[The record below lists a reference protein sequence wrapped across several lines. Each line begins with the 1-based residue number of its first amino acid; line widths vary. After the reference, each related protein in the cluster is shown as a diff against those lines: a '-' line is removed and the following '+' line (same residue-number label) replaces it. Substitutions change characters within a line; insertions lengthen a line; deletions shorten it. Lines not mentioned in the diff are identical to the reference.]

1 MEDFEN
7 QLQPRQVVVDIQPEP
22 SELAKESVAV
32 DRRMSFRRRPPVAV
46 FKPPFAAR
54 RGNTLVVSKKEKR
67 ELDSCRCSMK
77 SVTKVN
83 P

>member
-7 QLQPRQVVVDIQPEP
+7 QLQRKPEP
-22 SELAKESVAV
+22 SEMVKESVLEFK
-32 DRRMSFRRRPPVAV
+32 DLDFRRRSPETV
-46 FKPPFAAR
+46 FKPPFAALW
-54 RGNTLVVSKKEKR
+54 GNSGVVSKKEKQ